1 MKKITA
7 LLVLLFSSSISALP
21 DCPSNPNE
29 YFNNCYGTWT
39 ASDGYKYEGE
49 WVDNQQHG
57 EGTAYYPNGTTFVG
71 EFVYGKRTKGTYSF
85 VDGDSYTGEHKDSD
99 MHGYGEY
106 TFKGGRVKKG
116 YFYEGK
122 FIPDICTDMGLAER
136 TESFG
141 NCVVELI
148 KKL

>member
-1 MKKITA
+1 MKKLIA
-7 LLVLLFSSSISALP
+7 LIFLLFSSSISALP

-39 ASDGYKYEGE
+39 ASDGYRYVGE
-49 WVDNQQHG
+49 WVDDKQHG
-57 EGTAYYPNGTTFVG
+57 EGTAYYPNGDTFVG
-71 EFVYGKRTKGTYSF
+71 EFAYGKRINGTYTHTS
-85 VDGDSYTGEHKDSD
+85 GDSYTGETKDGE

-106 TFKGGRVKKG
+106 TFAGGRVLKG
-116 YFYEGK
+116 YFYEDK
-122 FIPDICTDMGLAER
+122 FIPRICTDMGLAEQ

-141 NCVVELI
+141 DCVVELI